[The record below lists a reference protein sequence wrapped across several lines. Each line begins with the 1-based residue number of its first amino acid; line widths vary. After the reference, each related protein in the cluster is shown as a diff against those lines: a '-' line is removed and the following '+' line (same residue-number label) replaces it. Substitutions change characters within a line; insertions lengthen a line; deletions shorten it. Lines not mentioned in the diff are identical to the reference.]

1 MIKIEQIP
9 QIIETG
15 IYTSYKVEKQL
26 TVVALLKELNLES
39 KFFGILV
46 NGKKADKDTII
57 KATDEVIILPNI
69 AGGA

>member
-1 MIKIEQIP
+1 MQQIP
-9 QIIETG
+9 ELVETG
-15 IYTSYKVEKQL
+15 VYTTYKVEKQL
-26 TVVALLKELNLES
+26 TVTALLKELNLES

-46 NGKKADKDTII
+46 NGKKADKNTII

>member
-1 MIKIEQIP
+1 MQQIP
-9 QIIETG
+9 ELVETG
-15 IYTSYKVEKQL
+15 VYTTYKVEKQL
-26 TVVALLKELNLES
+26 TVRALLKELNLES